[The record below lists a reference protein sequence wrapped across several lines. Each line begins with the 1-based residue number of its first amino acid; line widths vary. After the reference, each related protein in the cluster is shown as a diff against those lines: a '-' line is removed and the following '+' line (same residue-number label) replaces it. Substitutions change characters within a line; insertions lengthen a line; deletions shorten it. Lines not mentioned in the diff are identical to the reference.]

1 MKLSIKTLIE
11 VKMCL
16 QCKGIPW
23 LAPCYPTDWCPYIE
37 KAQKPECLET
47 SLLEIWGY
55 DFDYSTITRE
65 QILEEVNKEK
75 VKSNVTGIM
84 VEPKKM
90 IGGVTNKDGKVI
102 SAKVKL
108 ENIRRLR

>member
-1 MKLSIKTLIE
+1 M
-11 VKMCL
+11 
-16 QCKGIPW
+16 
-23 LAPCYPTDWCPYIE
+23 
-37 KAQKPECLET
+37 
-47 SLLEIWGY
+47 
-55 DFDYSTITRE
+55 
-65 QILEEVNKEK
+65 EEVNKEK

>member
-1 MKLSIKTLIE
+1 MG
-11 VKMCL
+11 VPQL
-16 QCKGIPW
+16 QCQGIPW
-23 LAPCYPTDWCPYIE
+23 LAPCYPTDWCPFIE

-55 DFDYSTITRE
+55 NFDYSTITRE

-75 VKSNVTGIM
+75 VKSKVTGIM

-90 IGGVTNKDGKVI
+90 LGGVTNKDGKVV
-102 SAKVKL
+102 SAKVKQAVQ
-108 ENIRRLR
+108 

>member
-1 MKLSIKTLIE
+1 MGGKLGKQHTYVVSGA
-11 VKMCL
+11 C
-16 QCKGIPW
+16 G
-23 LAPCYPTDWCPYIE
+23 AD
-37 KAQKPECLET
+37 
-47 SLLEIWGY
+47 
-55 DFDYSTITRE
+55 TRH
-65 QILEEVNKEK
+65 V
-75 VKSNVTGIM
+75 